1 MKLEPAKERLDAP
14 TFTAVRIPR
23 SEAVS
28 VVLMAAEVAIAG
40 GGVSDRRSVWLVGLL
55 KLQLSCE

>member
-40 GGVSDRRSVWLVGLL
+40 GGVSDRRSVWLVG
-55 KLQLSCE
+55 

>member
-23 SEAVS
+23 SE
-28 VVLMAAEVAIAG
+28 VAIAG
-40 GGVSDRRSVWLVGLL
+40 GGVSDRWLVGWSYSWVEKVKLNGGLL
-55 KLQLSCE
+55 KQQ